1 MNRSDPL
8 QAETMMKT
16 VVIVQSNYIPWK
28 GYFDLMHDADEFILF
43 DDRQYTK
50 RDWRN
55 RNQVK
60 AEGGVQWMT
69 IPVEVKGKFDQ
80 RIDQTMIAD
89 RSWASSHWKTLVQLY
104 RKAPHFR
111 AYADQ
116 VEALYRAAGDEPML
130 SLVNRMFLEGVGS
143 LLGIATRLT
152 WSTDFPSVAGRTER
166 LVGLCGAAE
175 ARRYISGPAART
187 YVRPELFEE
196 AGVELLFKNY
206 SGYPEYPQ
214 LHPPFVHGV
223 TVLDLLFNVGPDAP
237 WYIWGWREG
246 LRVEH

>member
-1 MNRSDPL
+1 MRTGAL
-8 QAETMMKT
+8 CAGTMMKT

-60 AEGGVQWMT
+60 AEAGLQWLT

-80 RIDQTMIAD
+80 RIDETVIAD
-89 RSWASSHWKTLVQLY
+89 RGWASSHWKTLVQLY
-104 RKAPHFR
+104 RQAPHFKT
-111 AYADQ
+111 YADR
-116 VEALYRAAGDEPML
+116 VEALYRSAADEPML
-130 SLVNRMFLEGVGS
+130 SLVNRLFLEGVGS
-143 LLGIATRLT
+143 ILGLATRLT
-152 WSTDFPSVAGRTER
+152 WSTDFPGVEGKTER
-166 LVGLCGAAE
+166 LIGLCKATG
-175 ARRYISGPAART
+175 ARRYISGPAARG
-187 YVRPELFEE
+187 YIQDELFEE
-196 AGVELLFKNY
+196 AGVELLFKSY
-206 SGYPEYPQ
+206 FGYPEYPQ
-214 LHPPFVHGV
+214 LHPPFAHGV

-246 LRVEH
+246 LRIEC